1 MANKRILAETSKS
14 SAASFAMGLPGGVA
28 MGVTIP
34 ADLAQFFG
42 MSLRLA
48 QELSYLFGA
57 KEKICGRT
65 ARWTTM
71 RCGDSWFCTAA

>member
-1 MANKRILAETSKS
+1 M
-14 SAASFAMGLPGGVA
+14 
-28 MGVTIP
+28 TIP

-57 KEKICGRT
+57 KDLWQDGEVDNDAVRGQLVLYCGVMFGVS
-65 ARWTTM
+65 ARRQGSACSPRGWQVPLVKKWPN
-71 RCGDSWFCTAA
+71 RP

>member
-1 MANKRILAETSKS
+1 
-14 SAASFAMGLPGGVA
+14 MGLPGGVA